1 MGAKSRTETR
11 IEKNYRMDEIKLG
24 LIGTGNWGANLVR
37 NFYELKALKIVCDKN
52 QERLEQI
59 KTKMPEI
66 ETTEDFNQLLS
77 SIDSVVVA
85 TSASS
90 HYELVKQAL
99 LQDKDVF
106 VEKPLAL
113 SVKEGAELVTLAT
126 NKSRILMVG
135 HLLLYHPAVW
145 KIKEYIDKGTLGEIH
160 YIYSQRVNL
169 GKIRKDENALWSFG
183 PHDISVILYLIKDL
197 PLKVSCTGESYLQNG
212 IFDVVFCTL
221 HFKDKK
227 IAHIHL
233 SWLDPH
239 KIRKFTIVGSKKMAV
254 FDDMETQE
262 KIRLYDKGV
271 DYRPSFGDMARAI
284 SLRIGDILVPKID
297 LKEPLKVECKR
308 FLESVKS
315 RKPPISDG
323 KNGLE
328 VLKVLDAAQKS
339 LDQGGKPVNLNT

>member
-1 MGAKSRTETR
+1 MVTKDR
-11 IEKNYRMDEIKLG
+11 IERGIRENNRMDEMNLG

-77 SIDSVVVA
+77 SVDSVVIA

-90 HYELVKQAL
+90 HYELLKQAL

-113 SVKEGAELVTLAT
+113 SVKEGEELVTLAT

-135 HLLLYHPAVW
+135 HLLLYHPAIW

-160 YIYSQRVNL
+160 YMYSQRVNL

-271 DYRPSFGDMARAI
+271 DYRPSFGDMAKAI

-297 LKEPLKVECKR
+297 LKEPLKIECQR

-323 KNGLE
+323 ENGLE

-339 LDQGGKPVNLNT
+339 LDQGGKPVNL